1 MTAAPIRYHDG
12 IETLNP
18 DENETIDR
26 IVAAMTH
33 ESEITAKRYGHAVRA
48 SHAKISGV
56 AVGALEIRPNWRR
69 ACLRRRARIPS
80 SCASRRGPAN
90 S

>member
-12 IETLNP
+12 IETLSP

-26 IVAAMTH
+26 IIAAMTH

-56 AVGALEIRPNWRR
+56 AVGTLEILPNLQPEL
-69 ACLRRRARIPS
+69 AQGLF
-80 SCASRRGPAN
+80 AN
-90 S
+90 AVTH